1 MQDILQQ
8 LYGDVVT
15 EESLAKF
22 KEELGKKFVPKAD
35 FNQRGEEL
43 KMLREKLAEQE
54 TAAAGLREAEEEKN
68 FLLEELSG
76 LKEKY
81 EHEIAAA
88 KERENEIRLSHA
100 VDNVLTQAKAKNLIA
115 VRALLNMDGV
125 AFVDGKLSG
134 LDEQLEKIM
143 QENSYLFEAGE
154 ANPQFIRPSAF
165 GSELSQEDFQKLGY
179 MERLKLKKEQPE
191 LYQTLTK
198 NSGGK
203 NLWQHI

>member
-1 MQDILQQ
+1 MQEILKK
-8 LYGDVVT
+8 LYGDAVT

-22 KEELGKKFVPKAD
+22 KEELGKKFVPKSE

-43 KMLREKLAEQE
+43 KMLREKLAEQDIM
-54 TAAAGLREAEEEKN
+54 TADLREAEEEKK
-68 FLLEELSG
+68 LLLQELSG
-76 LKEKY
+76 LQEKY

-88 KERENEIRLSHA
+88 KERENEIRFSHA
-100 VDNVLTQAKAKNLIA
+100 VDNALTKAKAKNLVA

-125 AFVDGKLSG
+125 TLEDGKLLG
-134 LDEQLEKIM
+134 LNEQLEKLM
-143 QENSYLFEAGE
+143 QENSYLFEASE
-154 ANPQFIRPSAF
+154 KNPQFIRPSVS
-165 GSELSQEDFQKLGY
+165 GSDLSQEDFQKLGY
-179 MERLKLKKEQPE
+179 MERLKLKKEQPA

>member
-1 MQDILQQ
+1 MQDVLKE
-8 LYGDVVT
+8 LYGNVVT

-88 KERENEIRLSHA
+88 RERESEIRLSHA
-100 VDNVLTQAKAKNLIA
+100 VDNALTQAKAKNLIA
-115 VRALLNMDGV
+115 VRALLDMEGITL
-125 AFVDGKLSG
+125 ADGKLSG
-134 LDEQLEKIM
+134 LDEQLETLM

-154 ANPQFIRPSAF
+154 NNPQFIRPSAG
-165 GSELSQEDFQKLGY
+165 GSCVSQEDFQKLGY
-179 MERLKLKKEQPE
+179 MERLKLKKEQPA